1 MVKSRR
7 MVSAWNCSTDFPRD
21 RHGFHVW
28 KFARVV
34 TLRSIC
40 NYKHSAGRT
49 APPAVTTTLTV
60 QDWGDPKKVMCL
72 KRLTKIDP
80 RKGSCFVGREHLK
93 EKL

>member
-1 MVKSRR
+1 MVNSRR

-34 TLRSIC
+34 ALRSIC

-60 QDWGDPKKVMCL
+60 QDWGDPIKSCASNDQL
-72 KRLTKIDP
+72 RSTREKIH
-80 RKGSCFVGREHLK
+80 VL
-93 EKL
+93 LAVNT